1 MINIIRSYD
10 VAHCCAFSN
19 YRSLLYNS
27 TDTIMKNSS
36 ATYSLALEKLS
47 ILFNSEKQF
56 INYLQVIQ
64 NKSKSAVLQSLLNTL
79 IDNSLSHLNQLNL
92 VLKKLGIQP
101 QGVTCEAMNGLIREN
116 LSLIDRSNDSPV
128 KEHAMIN
135 FLQHVNRYKS
145 TAYTWLQ
152 THIAGHPQFIQAVS
166 IVHEIL
172 NEEKCISLQI
182 TEAENILLY
191 SEYAPGQ
198 FVSYEC

>member
-1 MINIIRSYD
+1 
-10 VAHCCAFSN
+10 
-19 YRSLLYNS
+19 
-27 TDTIMKNSS
+27 MKNSTS
-36 ATYSLALEKLS
+36 TYLLALEKLS

-79 IDNSLSHLNQLNL
+79 IDNSLSHFSQLNL
-92 VLKKLGIQP
+92 VLKNLSIQP

-116 LSLIDRSNDSPV
+116 LSLISHSSDSPA

-135 FLQHVNRYKS
+135 FLQQVNRYKS

-152 THIAGHPQFIQAVS
+152 AHISEHPQLIQT
-166 IVHEIL
+166 INTIHEIL
-172 NEEKCISLQI
+172 NEEKSIATQI
-182 TEAENILLY
+182 TEVENTLLY
-191 SEYAPGQ
+191 SKYAHEQ